1 MLKRNLQAFE
11 KHCTDLVLEERAN
24 LAVHA
29 RSLSMGSLLK
39 ASRKADTQRKQKQ
52 GDASAEHKYERG
64 ILSVM
69 LGEDEDG
76 SSMPLSRIVD
86 NIKTFLYDAHTTH
99 TTHKHTT
106 R

>member
-24 LAVHA
+24 LAVHP

-52 GDASAEHKYERG
+52 GDAAAERG

-69 LGEDEDG
+69 LGEGEDG

-99 TTHKHTT
+99 TTNAHKHTT
-106 R
+106 L